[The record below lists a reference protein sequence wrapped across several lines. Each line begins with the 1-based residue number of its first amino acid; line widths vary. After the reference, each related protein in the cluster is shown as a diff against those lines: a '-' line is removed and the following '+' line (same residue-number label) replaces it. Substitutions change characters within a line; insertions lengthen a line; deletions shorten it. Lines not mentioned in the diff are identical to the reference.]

1 MKVLVRELLTLTFS
15 MNKCMGVILINS
27 KIMEIFS
34 SIQGEG
40 LFIGKRQ
47 IFIRF
52 AGCNIDCKYCDT
64 ENSKSGEIGDYISTD
79 DLNDKVQSLL
89 TPDFHSLEI
98 TGGEP
103 LLYADFI
110 REFLLKYDYR
120 VMLETNATLPDKLE
134 SLTGLV
140 DIVSMDIKLPEHFN
154 TKEEWLNVYENEL
167 KSIEVMERNNIRYY
181 VKIVV
186 SWMTPIRII
195 EDILQDLDGLV
206 SSDVEFI
213 VQPVSPMSLW
223 KSKKNLFNIS
233 EVIGKQYEVSIIPQI
248 HKYMEID

>member
-1 MKVLVRELLTLTFS
+1 M
-15 MNKCMGVILINS
+15 
-27 KIMEIFS
+27 
-34 SIQGEG
+34 
-40 LFIGKRQ
+40 IGKRQ

-64 ENSKSGEIGDYISTD
+64 EISKSGDVGDYYSID
-79 DLNDKVQSLL
+79 ELNEKVQSLL

-103 LLYADFI
+103 LLYSDFI
-110 REFLLKYDYR
+110 KEFLTKYNYDA
-120 VMLETNATLPDKLE
+120 MLETNATLPENLE

-154 TKEEWLNVYENEL
+154 TKEEWLDVYDNEL
-167 KSIEVMERNNIRYY
+167 KSIEVMESNKIKYY

-186 SWMTPIRII
+186 SWMTPIKII
-195 EDILQDLDGLV
+195 EDILQDLQGKV

-213 VQPVSPMSLW
+213 VQPVSPMSAW
-223 KSKKNLFNIS
+223 KNKENLFNIS
-233 EVIGKQYEVSIIPQI
+233 EKIGTQYEVSIIPQI